1 MYVGQYA
8 GTPVLQV
15 HAMVESD
22 SQQPHFYLCW
32 NNPQKPPTY
41 APWFHLDET
50 TGILSM
56 NKTLEWSDFDNKC
69 ELNRDRLRICILS
82 PLFLGYFM
90 KLTVQSIYFAYTN
103 FQLSIE
109 HNTPICFQYTG
120 IFNIVKC
127 VWGNYLSCSACTLCA

>member
-1 MYVGQYA
+1 MYVGQSA

-22 SQQPHFYLCW
+22 SQRPHFYLCYLR
-32 NNPQKPPTY
+32 PPTY

-56 NKTLEWSDFDNKC
+56 NKTLEWSDFDSAC
-69 ELNRDRLRICILS
+69 EFNRDRRLCTRIVF
-82 PLFLGYFM
+82 PLFMEYVR
-90 KLTVQSIYFAYTN
+90 KLTVQFISFDIQMFN
-103 FQLSIE
+103 CPL
-109 HNTPICFQYTG
+109 NTTLQYISNIV

-127 VWGNYLSCSACTLCA
+127 VGGGVIEVCSAFTLCAL